1 MQQLLLILLINLC
14 RSFSQLLLISLNT
27 FYILVGKDSSAEVT
41 KTIGKVAD
49 RSDRIHSRDP
59 FQASDY
65 EVSFQWHH
73 AELSMGSQ
81 TTLLYAMN
89 SKAASITDKPAT
101 FASIVGVDSLRITLP
116 ADLHHSLTELFHA
129 AESEL
134 NQTPGELVSTCS
146 VSKWQWTGAEESCE
160 K

>member
-1 MQQLLLILLINLC
+1 M
-14 RSFSQLLLISLNT
+14 
-27 FYILVGKDSSAEVT
+27 GKDPSAEVT

-65 EVSFQWHH
+65 EVSFQWYH

-89 SKAASITDKPAT
+89 SKAASVSDKPAT
-101 FASIVGVDSLRITLP
+101 FASIVGVDSLGITMP

-134 NQTPGELVSTCS
+134 SQMPGELINSCL
-146 VSKWQWTGAEESCE
+146 VSKW
-160 K
+160 